1 MIRRRDSIQIS
12 ITEEE
17 YIDKI
22 KRPKYTSEQIQTYKN
37 EHKWYYKILKF
48 FRIV

>member
-1 MIRRRDSIQIS
+1 MIKRRDSAQIS
-12 ITEEE
+12 ITEEC
-17 YIDKI
+17 IDKI